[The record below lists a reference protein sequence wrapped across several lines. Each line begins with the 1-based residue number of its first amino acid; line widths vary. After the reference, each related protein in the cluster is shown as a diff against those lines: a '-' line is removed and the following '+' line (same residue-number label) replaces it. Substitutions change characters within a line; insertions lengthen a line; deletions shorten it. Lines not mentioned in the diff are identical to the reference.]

1 MSEQEIKVKALE
13 LTIQTIAL
21 MPENKRIE
29 QLGKGKPAEV
39 IIGLSQ
45 DYQDYLNQ
53 QDQPK

>member
-21 MPENKRIE
+21 MPEDKRVE
-29 QLGKGKPAEV
+29 QLLMGKPAEV

-45 DYQDYLNQ
+45 DYQDYLRQ
-53 QDQPK
+53 KDQPK